1 MRALILTLALIA
13 VPALAVAQQAEI
25 QGDLSTP
32 KVQLERTTP
41 ATPAPAADVADTEG
55 SDYQPVTVESRSAPD
70 AAAAQAGDPTTARWW
85 WLVGAIVVG
94 GILLAV
100 LL

>member
-13 VPALAVAQQAEI
+13 VPALAVAQQAEL
-25 QGDLSTP
+25 QSDLSTP
-32 KVQLERTTP
+32 KVQLENTTP
-41 ATPAPAADVADTEG
+41 AAPAPAADVADTEG
-55 SDYQPVTVESRSAPD
+55 SDYQPVTVESSSASD

>member
-1 MRALILTLALIA
+1 MRALVLTLALFA
-13 VPALAVAQQAEI
+13 VPTLAVAQQAEL
-25 QGDLSTP
+25 QDEAATP
-32 KVQLERTTP
+32 QVQLQNTTP
-41 ATPAPAADVADTEG
+41 ASTAPAADVVDTEG
-55 SDYQPVTVESRSAPD
+55 SDDQPVTVESSSAAD
-70 AAAAQAGDPTTARWW
+70 DAAAQAGDPTTARWW

>member
-13 VPALAVAQQAEI
+13 VPALAVAQQADV
-25 QGDLSTP
+25 QGDLATP
-32 KVQLERTTP
+32 KVHLETTTP
-41 ATPAPAADVADTEG
+41 ATPAPAADLADTEG
-55 SDYQPVTVESRSAPD
+55 ADYAPVTVESSSAAD
-70 AAAAQAGDPTTARWW
+70 DAAAQAGDPTTARWW